1 MYNSQKSEWKLHR
14 LECNALSRL
23 EKEKRKA
30 VTPSIRLMVRL
41 YLRRKLQNEMV
52 ITLSISGLL
61 LITSLLLGSCLWPVH
76 LQYLI
81 VLTASSSLLVLQTV
95 TISWR
100 HWCRVSTHSV

>member
-1 MYNSQKSEWKLHR
+1 VYNSQKSEWKLHR
-14 LECNALSRL
+14 LECKALSRL

-41 YLRRKLQNEMV
+41 YLSRKLQNEMV

-61 LITSLLLGSCLWPVH
+61 FITYLLTGLLSLACALTN
-76 LQYLI
+76 LI